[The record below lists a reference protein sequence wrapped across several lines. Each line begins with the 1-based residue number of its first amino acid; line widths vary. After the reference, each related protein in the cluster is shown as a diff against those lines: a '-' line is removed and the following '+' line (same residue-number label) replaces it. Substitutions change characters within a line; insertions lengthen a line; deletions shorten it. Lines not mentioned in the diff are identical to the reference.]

1 MNNHSAK
8 NNKHI
13 SLNLNV
19 RGIGQSPTLAINE
32 LSKKLSAKGMTIY
45 RMGLGQSPFPVP
57 PPVVESLKMHAHE
70 KDYLNVKGL
79 ESLRQAVAH
88 FHRQKDNVDIKP
100 SNVLIGPGSKEL
112 MFILQ
117 LVYYGDLLL
126 PTPSWVSY
134 APQAKI
140 IGRNIKSIPTS
151 YENKWRITPKELT
164 EFLKN
169 ENDQFRPRLLILN
182 YPSNPDGGTYSEEDL
197 KKIAAIARKH
207 ELIILSDEIYGQLH
221 FKGKHISIARFYPEG
236 TIISSGLSKWCGA
249 GGWRLGTFAF
259 PPNFDW
265 LLNAMS
271 AVASETYTS
280 VSAPIQF
287 AAVRAFKGGI
297 LIERY
302 LWHVRRILSFLADK
316 SVEILRK
323 GNIRVQAPDG
333 GFYLFIDFSS
343 LADKLKARGITDS
356 TILCEKLL
364 EETGVAILPGEA
376 FLLPKGALV
385 ARLAFV
391 NFDGAKALALSETI
405 PLNENLP
412 EEFIDNCCYS
422 VIKGMQLIADWANL

>member
-1 MNNHSAK
+1 MDNRHAK

-57 PPVVESLKMHAHE
+57 NPVVESLKMHAHE

-100 SNVLIGPGSKEL
+100 GNVLIGPGSKEL

-140 IGRNIKSIPTS
+140 IGRNIKSIPTTF
-151 YENKWRITPKELT
+151 ENKWRITPKELT
-164 EFLKN
+164 EFLKT

-182 YPSNPDGGTYSEEDL
+182 YPSNPDGGTYSEDDL
-197 KKIAAIARKH
+197 KKIANIARKH

-221 FKGKHISIARFYPEG
+221 FRGKHVSIARFYPEG

-265 LLNAMS
+265 LMNAMA

-316 SVEILRK
+316 SVRILRK
-323 GNIRVQAPDG
+323 ANIRVQSPDG
-333 GFYLFIDFSS
+333 GFYLFLDFSPLS
-343 LADKLKARGITDS
+343 DKLNARGITNS
-356 TILCEKLL
+356 TMLCENLL

-376 FLLPKGALV
+376 FLLPKEALV

-405 PLNENLP
+405 PLNEKLP
-412 EEFIDNCCYS
+412 EEFIDNCCFS
-422 VIKGMQLIADWANL
+422 VIKGMKLIADWANQ